1 MADDDLLPPPNP
13 EPLAPPDPQPA
24 PIPARRHSSSVVCEF
39 CGCTLAPSGDV
50 LRRGAEATQFQKQ
63 GDKIDRLEA
72 DLAAA
77 VQEKDRL
84 QDELRTLKAATA
96 RRPTIPL

>member
-1 MADDDLLPPPNP
+1 MSDDLLPPPAPDPAPLPATPAPTP
-13 EPLAPPDPQPA
+13 EP
-24 PIPARRHSSSVVCEF
+24 RSSKSVVCEF

-63 GDKIDRLEA
+63 GDKIERLTA
-72 DLAAA
+72 DLAA
-77 VQEKDRL
+77 VSQERDRIET
-84 QDELRTLKAATA
+84 ELREVKAATA